1 MRPDPGR
8 EIQLQVIGRMDAR
21 ERGDALQRLTRRGWL
36 LAWEQADHAGPMT
49 HVERA
54 AFLFR
59 RVYPGL
65 PEPQMRRILGDL
77 TRRAEAGT
85 WHGLQRPAPMDDRP

>member
-1 MRPDPGR
+1 
-8 EIQLQVIGRMDAR
+8 MDEPAR
-21 ERGDALQRLTRRGWL
+21 HAARQRLAQRGWL
-36 LAWEQADHAGPMT
+36 AAWAQADAAGPMSP
-49 HVERA
+49 VEQA

-65 PEPQMRRILGDL
+65 PELQRQRILDDL
-77 TRRAEAGT
+77 ARRAATGT